1 MTLDKIQ
8 EDEDEIRG
16 CLRAVLSEWLG
27 KATSSPTWDA
37 LADAV
42 EELDLSIAIRIRCQY
57 VGTMT
62 MTPRAISKSL

>member
-1 MTLDKIQ
+1 M
-8 EDEDEIRG
+8 
-16 CLRAVLSEWLG
+16 SEWLG

-42 EELDLSIAIRIRCQY
+42 EELDLSIAIRIRSRY

-62 MTPRAISKSL
+62 MTPRAIGKSL